1 MSLIN
6 DALKR
11 AKEAQIDAPRPT
23 ISGLPL
29 RPVEPAPGLRRRIG
43 LLLPAATLLAIA
55 LAALFGWRLFLKGN
69 PAHSQS
75 HISPSPAS
83 DPAGRPAEELV
94 AKAAPAPAVADAQ
107 PQPASALPAD
117 AEPPSAASVSSTTA
131 SVPGALPP
139 GTIIPSAPNG
149 VVADSQVL
157 PESSPA
163 PKPAPLKLQGILFD
177 PAHPAAMIGGRTL
190 FIGDKLGEWRV
201 VAISRESAT
210 LVNAGQT
217 NLLTLPE

>member
-11 AKEAQIDAPRPT
+11 AKEAQINAPRPT

-29 RPVEPAPGLRRRIG
+29 RPAEPAPGHRRRIG
-43 LLLPAATLLAIA
+43 LMLPAAALLAIT

-83 DPAGRPAEELV
+83 DLAGRPAEELV
-94 AKAAPAPAVADAQ
+94 AKAAPAPTVADAQ
-107 PQPASALPAD
+107 PQPASAPPTD
-117 AEPPSAASVSSTTA
+117 AEPSAAASVSSTTA
-131 SVPGALPP
+131 SVPDSLPP
-139 GTIIPSAPNG
+139 GTTAPSA
-149 VVADSQVL
+149 

-177 PAHPAAMIGGRTL
+177 PAHPAAMISGRTL

-201 VAISRESAT
+201 VAISQESAT

-217 NLLTLPE
+217 NLLALPQ

>member
-11 AKEAQIDAPRPT
+11 AKEAQINAPRPT

-29 RPVEPAPGLRRRIG
+29 RPAEPAPGHRRRIG
-43 LLLPAATLLAIA
+43 LMLPAAALLAIT

-69 PAHSQS
+69 PAHPQS

-94 AKAAPAPAVADAQ
+94 AKAAQAPAVADAQ

-117 AEPPSAASVSSTTA
+117 AEPSAAASGSSISA
-131 SVPGALPP
+131 SAPGALPP
-139 GTIIPSAPNG
+139 GTTAPSAPET
-149 VVADSQVL
+149 
-157 PESSPA
+157 PPA

-177 PAHPAAMIGGRTL
+177 PAHPAAMISGRTL

-201 VAISRESAT
+201 VAISQESAT
-210 LVNAGQT
+210 LANAGQT
-217 NLLTLPE
+217 NLLTLPQ